1 MLKLIFVL
9 VKGEDL
15 LKMKLH
21 TLKGKLVVLCL
32 CILIV
37 PAMIIGLSSYNLSKN
52 ELDQSGEAQLKS
64 QVKMTLAMINLLNE
78 EVEAGE
84 LTLEE
89 AQEKLRQELLGE
101 KDAENIRPINTD
113 YTVGETGYVF
123 AVNED
128 AVSVMN
134 PANEGKSIIDLKSE
148 DGVMVGESF
157 LEIGASGGGYVTY
170 KYPLPNSEKAETKV
184 VYVEMDPHWGWIVG
198 TGAYVTEFSEG
209 ANSILLFL
217 SIIMVAAV
225 LIGAFAVNYF
235 SNRLTKPIILIGK
248 ELNKVADGDFTGE
261 KVAVHSKDEIG
272 QLAFDF
278 NNMTDSMRKLI
289 QHVAISAEQVA
300 ASSEQLTASADQT
313 TSATEH
319 VASAIQEI
327 ASTAEASTGKLQR
340 NSDSLNE
347 VLTGV
352 TRISER
358 SITVAEIARETA
370 AEAEEGGQS
379 VEKNLNQMKFIH
391 ESVGESNKVIKSLS
405 ERSKEIGKILDVIS
419 GIAAQTNLLA
429 LNAAI
434 EAARAGEQGKGFA
447 VVADEVRKLA
457 EQSQSSTKL
466 IADLIN
472 HIQKDM
478 ENSVKTMSDVM
489 QNAEQGVDVSIET
502 STKFQQIIERTRNI
516 TPQLEEITATV
527 QQISANVEE
536 VSVSA
541 NEIANLAQENASS
554 SEEVAAST
562 EEQLASMEEISTS
575 AKSLATMAEE
585 LKEVTSTFKLT
596 DSARA
601 DNSI

>member
-1 MLKLIFVL
+1 M
-9 VKGEDL
+9 
-15 LKMKLH
+15 
-21 TLKGKLVVLCL
+21 
-32 CILIV
+32 IL
-37 PAMIIGLSSYNLSKN
+37 GLSSYSLSKN
-52 ELDQSGEAQLKS
+52 ELDQSGEAQLKN
-64 QVKMTLAMINLLNE
+64 QVKMTIAMINLLNE
-78 EVEAGE
+78 EVEAGNI
-84 LTLEE
+84 TLEE
-89 AQEKLRQELLGE
+89 AQEKLRQEILGE
-101 KDAENIRPINTD
+101 KDAENKRPINTD

-134 PANEGKSIIDLKSE
+134 PANEGNSIIDLKSE

-157 LEIGASGGGYVTY
+157 LETGPNGGYVTY
-170 KYPLPNSEKAETKV
+170 KYPLPNSDKVETKV

-198 TGAYVTEFSEG
+198 TGAYETEFSKG

-235 SNRLTKPIILIGK
+235 SNRLTKPIIHIGK

-272 QLAFDF
+272 QLALDF
-278 NNMTDSMRKLI
+278 NHMTDNIKNLI
-289 QHVAISAEQVA
+289 QHITISAEQVA
-300 ASSEQLTASADQT
+300 ASSEQLTAGADQT
-313 TSATEH
+313 TGATEH

-327 ASTAEASTGKLQR
+327 ASTAETSTEKLQR
-340 NSDSLNE
+340 NSDSLDE

-352 TRISER
+352 TQIAER
-358 SITVAEIARETA
+358 STTVAELARETA
-370 AEAEEGGQS
+370 AEAEEGGYS
-379 VEKNLNQMKFIH
+379 VENNLTQMRFIH
-391 ESVGESNKVIKSLS
+391 ESVSKSNKVIESLS
-405 ERSKEIGKILDVIS
+405 VRSKEIGKILDVIS
-419 GIAAQTNLLA
+419 GIADQTNLLA

-472 HIQKDM
+472 HIQKDTD
-478 ENSVKTMSDVM
+478 NSVKIMGDVM
-489 QNAEQGVDVSIET
+489 KNAEQGVEVSIET
-502 STKFQQIIERTRNI
+502 STKFHQIIERTRNI
-516 TPQLEEITATV
+516 TPQIEEITATV
-527 QQISANVEE
+527 QQITANIEE

-541 NEIANLAQENASS
+541 NEIANLAQENALS

-562 EEQLASMEEISTS
+562 EEQLASMEEINTS
-575 AKSLATMAEE
+575 AKSLAAMAEE
-585 LKEVTSTFKLT
+585 LKEVTSKFKLT
-596 DSARA
+596 SSTIP
-601 DNSI
+601 DNQN

>member
-1 MLKLIFVL
+1 M
-9 VKGEDL
+9 
-15 LKMKLH
+15 
-21 TLKGKLVVLCL
+21 
-32 CILIV
+32 IL
-37 PAMIIGLSSYNLSKN
+37 GLSSYSLSKN
-52 ELDQSGEAQLKS
+52 ELDQSGEAQLKN
-64 QVKMTLAMINLLNE
+64 QVKMTIAMINLLNE
-78 EVEAGE
+78 EVEAGN

-89 AQEKLRQELLGE
+89 AQEKLRQEILGE
-101 KDAENIRPINTD
+101 KDAENKRPINTD

-134 PANEGKSIIDLKSE
+134 PANEGNSIIDLKSE

-157 LEIGASGGGYVTY
+157 LETGPNGGYVTY
-170 KYPLPNSEKAETKV
+170 KYPLPNSDKVETKV

-198 TGAYVTEFSEG
+198 TGAYLTEFSKG

-235 SNRLTKPIILIGK
+235 SNRLTKPIIHIGK

-272 QLAFDF
+272 QLALDF
-278 NNMTDSMRKLI
+278 NHMTDNMKNLI
-289 QHVAISAEQVA
+289 QHITISAEQVA
-300 ASSEQLTASADQT
+300 ASSEQLTAGADQT
-313 TSATEH
+313 TGATEH

-327 ASTAEASTGKLQR
+327 ASTAETSTEKLQR
-340 NSDSLNE
+340 NSDSLDE

-352 TRISER
+352 TQIAER
-358 SITVAEIARETA
+358 STTVAEIARETA
-370 AEAEEGGQS
+370 AEAEEGGYS
-379 VEKNLNQMKFIH
+379 VENNLTQMRFIH
-391 ESVGESNKVIKSLS
+391 ESVSKSNKVIESLS
-405 ERSKEIGKILDVIS
+405 VRSKEIGKILDVIS
-419 GIAAQTNLLA
+419 GIADQTNLLA

-472 HIQKDM
+472 HIQKDTD
-478 ENSVKTMSDVM
+478 NSVKIMGDVM
-489 QNAEQGVDVSIET
+489 KNAEQGVEVSIET
-502 STKFQQIIERTRNI
+502 STKFHQIIERTRNI
-516 TPQLEEITATV
+516 TPQIEEITATV
-527 QQISANVEE
+527 QQITANIEE

-562 EEQLASMEEISTS
+562 EEQLASMEEINTS
-575 AKSLATMAEE
+575 AKSLAAMAEE
-585 LKEVTSTFKLT
+585 LKEVTSKFKLT
-596 DSARA
+596 SSTIP
-601 DNSI
+601 DNQN

>member
-1 MLKLIFVL
+1 M
-9 VKGEDL
+9 
-15 LKMKLH
+15 LKMKLQ
-21 TLKGKLVVLCL
+21 TLKGKLVILCL

-37 PAMIIGLSSYNLSKN
+37 PAMVVGLSSYNLSKN

-78 EVEAGE
+78 EVEAGN

-89 AQEKLRQELLGE
+89 AQENLRQEILGE
-101 KDAENIRPINTD
+101 KDADNIRPINTD

-134 PANEGKSIIDLKSE
+134 PANEGNSIIELESE

-170 KYPLPNSEKAETKV
+170 KYPLPNSDQVETKV
-184 VYVEMDPHWGWIVG
+184 VYVELDPHWGWIIG

-217 SIIMVAAV
+217 SIIIVAAV
-225 LIGAFAVNYF
+225 VIGAFAVNYF
-235 SNRLTKPIILIGK
+235 SNRLTKPIIHIGK
-248 ELNKVADGDFTGE
+248 ELNKVADGDFTGD
-261 KVAVHSKDEIG
+261 KVDIHSKDEIG
-272 QLAFDF
+272 QLALDF
-278 NNMTDSMRKLI
+278 NHMTDNMKKLI
-289 QHVAISAEQVA
+289 LHVAISAEQVA
-300 ASSEQLTASADQT
+300 SSSEQLTAGADQT
-313 TSATEH
+313 TGATEH

-327 ASTAEASTGKLQR
+327 ASTAETSTEKLQR
-340 NSDSLNE
+340 NADSLDE
-347 VLTGV
+347 VLIGV
-352 TRISER
+352 TRIAER
-358 SITVAEIARETA
+358 STTVAEIARETA
-370 AEAEEGGQS
+370 AAAEEGGQS
-379 VEKNLNQMKFIH
+379 VENNLKQMKFIH
-391 ESVGESNKVIKSLS
+391 ESVNESNKVIESLS
-405 ERSKEIGKILDVIS
+405 ERSNEIGKILDVIS
-419 GIAAQTNLLA
+419 GIADQTNLLA

-466 IADLIN
+466 IAKLIN

-478 ENSVKTMSDVM
+478 ENSVKIMGDVM
-489 QNAEQGVDVSIET
+489 QNAEQGVEVSIET
-502 STKFQQIIERTRNI
+502 STKFHQIIERTRNI
-516 TPQLEEITATV
+516 TPQIEEITATV

-536 VSVSA
+536 VTISA

-562 EEQLASMEEISTS
+562 EEQLASMEEINTS

-585 LKEVTSTFKLT
+585 LKEVTRNFKLT
-596 DSARA
+596 GNAIP
-601 DNSI
+601 DNEM